1 MLSGRVDGRSAV
13 GTEELEPPAAVVGAL
28 YVKSGRTGRDLE
40 PVAVCADGHSI
51 RGAGQPLAV
60 GTVADCDVLRV
71 DLGFIRDLSAL
82 ACAIDVHVRLHSLLL
97 L

>member
-1 MLSGRVDGRSAV
+1 MLCGRVDGRSAV
-13 GTEELEPPAAVVGAL
+13 GAEELEPPAAVVSGL

-97 L
+97 F

>member
-13 GTEELEPPAAVVGAL
+13 GTEKLEPPAAVVGGL
-28 YVKSGRTGRDLE
+28 DVKSGCTGRDLE

-60 GTVADCDVLRV
+60 GIVADCDVRGSIAASYV
-71 DLGFIRDLSAL
+71 IFRHWHAPSI
-82 ACAIDVHVRLHSLLL
+82 CM
-97 L
+97 